1 MAFGNLQESC
11 AQILRSVRSSSLNYA
26 SQETPFSIYLT
37 IRKSWN
43 KHHPGHVPVALGSES
58 LLDTGKL
65 ASENLSLKTEVTDV
79 KAQLKA
85 AKDII
90 SVIETKVEVAEAEA
104 YQLHKSIKKWKE
116 ALERNDDEIKI
127 LKSTIKSNNSEKVKN
142 STELI
147 SLKKVLKLRDKEI
160 YDLENCNIDQQ
171 GTIKSLKLN
180 ESESKKEKVKLEK
193 QAKNLEKKILN
204 LKKKNCSPEFINN
217 NTTVTSLAH
226 TTCSAP
232 TSQESSS
239 GTSLVSSSVPLT
251 CPPTP
256 SSSRPE
262 KFTTA
267 PYSSTSLPAT
277 TSTKFTSCP
286 LSSPTLQTTTS
297 EVSNTCKHRPQCVQ
311 RQPKPPPPDKCSIL
325 VHNGSKYHEL
335 KTSGAHG
342 LPACYGPHED
352 CMKVENRNFG
362 CSEYIWFKKWGELHG
377 LPDLYPWKYT
387 QSGIYSDQ
395 EPDDN

>member
-1 MAFGNLQESC
+1 MAGGNLQESC

-58 LLDTGKL
+58 LQDTGKL
-65 ASENLSLKTEVTDV
+65 ASENLSLKSEVTDV

-116 ALERNDDEIKI
+116 ALEKNDDEIKI
-127 LKSTIKSNNSEKVKN
+127 LKSTIKSYNSEKVKN
-142 STELI
+142 STELN

-160 YDLENCNIDQQ
+160 YDLENCKIDQQ

-226 TTCSAP
+226 TTCS
-232 TSQESSS
+232 SS

-262 KFTTA
+262 KFSTA
-267 PYSSTSLPAT
+267 TPSTTSLPAT
-277 TSTKFTSCP
+277 TSTKSTSCP

-297 EVSNTCKHRPQCVQ
+297 EVSITCKHRPQCVQ
-311 RQPKPPPPDKCSIL
+311 CQPKPPPPDKCSIL

-335 KTSGAHG
+335 KTSCTWSSS
-342 LPACYGPHED
+342 LLWTPRRLHESS
-352 CMKVENRNFG
+352 K
-362 CSEYIWFKKWGELHG
+362 
-377 LPDLYPWKYT
+377 
-387 QSGIYSDQ
+387 Q
-395 EPDDN
+395 EFWLQ